1 LRVGIDVSEDSKAAE
16 DWSEYAIPTDA
27 EMLAKHNAN
36 EIRKLKH
43 LVGILH
49 NMVLDGNYHGKHEAN
64 ALRKQVNELAKATVA
79 IDGKQCEIVHR
90 VIGLEASDTNKQER
104 IDGQEAQIVTIKER
118 QDRQGNFMNTLR
130 KKGDAE

>member
-1 LRVGIDVSEDSKAAE
+1 MDDEKQLPTAD
-16 DWSEYAIPTDA
+16 DWMSYAIPTDA

-79 IDGKQCEIVHR
+79 VDAKQCEIVHR
-90 VIGLEASDTNKQER
+90 VVELEAKDANKQER
-104 IDGQEAQIVTIKER
+104 IDGHEKRLTN
-118 QDRQGNFMNTLR
+118 QGTFLNTLR
-130 KKGDAE
+130 KKGDSE

>member
-1 LRVGIDVSEDSKAAE
+1 MDDEKQLPTAD
-16 DWSEYAIPTDA
+16 DWMSYAIPTDA

-64 ALRKQVNELAKATVA
+64 ALRKQVNELAKATVS
-79 IDGKQCEIVHR
+79 IDAKQCEIVHR
-90 VIGLEASDTNKQER
+90 VVELEAFETPDSKDQLDALKAEIATM
-104 IDGQEAQIVTIKER
+104 KER
-118 QDRQGNFMNTLR
+118 QDRQGTFLNTLR
-130 KKGDAE
+130 KKGETE

>member
-1 LRVGIDVSEDSKAAE
+1 MDDEKQLAD
-16 DWSEYAIPTDA
+16 DWMSYAIPTDA

-90 VIGLEASDTNKQER
+90 VVELEASDTSKQER
-104 IDGQEAQIVTIKER
+104 IDGHEKRLTNQA
-118 QDRQGNFMNTLR
+118 NFLNTLR
-130 KKGDAE
+130 KKGETE

>member
-1 LRVGIDVSEDSKAAE
+1 MSEDTKAAE

-49 NMVLDGNYHGKHEAN
+49 NMVLDGNYHGKHESN
-64 ALRKQVNELAKATVA
+64 ALRKHVNELAKATVA
-79 IDGKQCEIVHR
+79 VDAKQCEIVHR
-90 VIGLEASDTNKQER
+90 VVELEEKDVQKQER
-104 IDGQEAQIVTIKER
+104 IEQHERRLDKASEYLKTLKSKEE
-118 QDRQGNFMNTLR
+118 T
-130 KKGDAE
+130 K